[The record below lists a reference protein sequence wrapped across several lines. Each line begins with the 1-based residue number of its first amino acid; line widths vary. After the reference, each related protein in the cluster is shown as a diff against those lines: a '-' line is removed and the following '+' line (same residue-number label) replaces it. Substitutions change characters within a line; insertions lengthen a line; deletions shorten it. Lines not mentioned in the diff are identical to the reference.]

1 MTSTGA
7 ADSLHLDGND
17 QDAPSRFMEQ
27 LPHFAIWS
35 FHRAMA
41 PLPLQLDRAGNTPLA
56 VQIYGA
62 IREAIV
68 AGRLAPGAK
77 LPSWSDLSIQLGVS
91 RGTVRAA
98 YERLIN
104 EELAI
109 GQRAAGTRVAQSPP
123 RSAKAHSSPEA
134 PPLPEFFYG
143 FGVPPLAFQM
153 GVPSQEAFPSKLW
166 SRLLSHAAR
175 RAAAA
180 PVAYPDPRGEPELRN
195 EIAAYLGITRG
206 IQCNPSQVLVTAGF
220 SNALCLAIRGLQL
233 DGLTAWMEEP
243 GFFITRTALGWTG
256 LTVAAVSVDPE
267 GLDVAAGVR
276 NAPEAALAVVT
287 PGQQA
292 PLGMTMST
300 PRRLALIAWARR
312 NGAWIIEDDY
322 LSELKLEGRAAPAL
336 ASMDSGGRV
345 LHIGSFSKTIS
356 PTLRLGFLVVP
367 PDHARQFGDLAACLA
382 PAPSAPVQYAVA
394 AFLREGH
401 YLRHLR
407 HMKRHYAARRRA
419 LLRCLRD
426 LASPALRV
434 TATAGLAVVTHLP
447 ESASDV
453 TVASRALSFGL
464 APSPLSRWY
473 MQSASQQ
480 GLLLGVTNLNEQR
493 LPAECHR
500 LAELADDTRKQYGAC
515 TRLAS

>member
-1 MTSTGA
+1 M
-7 ADSLHLDGND
+7 
-17 QDAPSRFMEQ
+17 PQ
-27 LPHFAIWS
+27 LATRS
-35 FHRAMA
+35 FRRAMA
-41 PLPLQLDRAGNTPLA
+41 PLPLKLDRAGRTPLA

-68 AGRLAPGAK
+68 TRRLVPGAK
-77 LPSWSDLSIQLGVS
+77 LPSWRDLAIQLGIS

-109 GQRAAGTRVAQSPP
+109 GQGAAGTRVAQSPP
-123 RSAKAHSSPEA
+123 RSATARLSSEA
-134 PPLPEFFYG
+134 PPLPELFFYG
-143 FGVPPLAFQM
+143 FGVVPMAFQM
-153 GVPSQEAFPSKLW
+153 GVPSQDAFPSKLW
-166 SRLLSHAAR
+166 SRIASHAAR
-175 RAAAA
+175 QAAVA
-180 PVAYPDPRGEPELRN
+180 PVSYPDPRGEPDLRN

-206 IQCNPSQVLVTAGF
+206 IRCNPSQVLVTGGL
-220 SNALCLAIRGLQL
+220 SNALYLAVRGLQL

-243 GFFITRTALGWTG
+243 GFPITRTALSLSGM
-256 LTVAAVSVDPE
+256 TVAAVSVDPE

-322 LSELKLEGRAAPAL
+322 LSELQLEGRAAPAL
-336 ASMDSGGRV
+336 ASLDSGGRV

-367 PDHARQFGDLAACLA
+367 PDHARQFGELAACLA
-382 PAPSAPVQYAVA
+382 PAPSVSVQYAVA

-407 HMKRHYAARRRA
+407 HMKRLYATRRSA
-419 LLRCLRD
+419 LLRCLGEV
-426 LASPALRV
+426 ASNSLTV
-434 TATAGLAVVTHLP
+434 TPTAGLAVVIHLP
-447 ESASDV
+447 EVASDA
-453 TVASRALSFGL
+453 TIASRALSFGL
-464 APSPLSRWY
+464 APCPLSLWY

-500 LAELADDTRKQYGAC
+500 LAELVR
-515 TRLAS
+515 